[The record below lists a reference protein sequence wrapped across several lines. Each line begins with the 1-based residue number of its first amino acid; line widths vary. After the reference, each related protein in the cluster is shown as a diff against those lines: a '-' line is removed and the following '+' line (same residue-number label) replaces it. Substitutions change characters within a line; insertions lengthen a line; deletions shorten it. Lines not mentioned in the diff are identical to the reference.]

1 MITRRYIFLNEIYSA
16 KVIPYLVMYSGK
28 HKDSKELACTVYL
41 LQNRISKLTSFA
53 VQIDRCQLFT
63 QCSFTN

>member
-1 MITRRYIFLNEIYSA
+1 MITHRYIFLNEIYSA

-41 LQNRISKLTSFA
+41 LQNRISK
-53 VQIDRCQLFT
+53 
-63 QCSFTN
+63 N